1 MRRGFRSA
9 RARTA
14 VVAAL
19 LLCATAA
26 LPGRPA
32 LAAGT
37 PSPYAIAPDARPVTG
52 ATDVA
57 DAAPLLPGTT
67 YKSSLP
73 SGGRSYY
80 RLDLDATSD
89 AYVSATAIPAPGA
102 SVSAG
107 DGIKVFVQDADGSTC
122 SSGTE
127 TFGIVHTPRP
137 ITAWAAREVSSKRP
151 RCEGA
156 GTYYVTVE
164 RDGTADS
171 APDIWDL
178 ELFAASEP
186 PLKQAGTTNIPQA
199 WDSTSPEPVAGE
211 GVRRAG
217 GSGFASAAPVGQGV
231 WNSGIE
237 PGRTLFYEVPLDWGR
252 QLSVIAELAGSNR
265 REGYVTGALNLS
277 LYNPVRG
284 LVDDAS
290 TSYNGSQESV
300 DLDPLPPVAYEN
312 RYAGPVPKRFKSMR
326 FAGSYYLAVH
336 LAADVAEQYGDGP
349 LQLTLRVRVEGAAEA
364 GPDYAG
370 ESEPGDVFQVTEDDR
385 WVAAGGGAAG
395 DGGDAAMTGGAGG
408 VGCGGSAEDW
418 GLVERGPGREG
429 AGGVLEDGSRPARGP
444 GRADSG
450 R

>member
-1 MRRGFRSA
+1 MRRGHRSA

-19 LLCATAA
+19 LLCTTAA

-37 PSPYAIAPDARPVTG
+37 PSPYAIAPDARPVAG
-52 ATDVA
+52 ATDAA
-57 DAAPLLPGTT
+57 DAAPLVPGTT

-73 SGGRSYY
+73 SGVKSYY

-89 AYVSATAIPAPGA
+89 AYVSATAIPAPGT

-107 DGIKVFVQDADGSTC
+107 DGIKVFVLDADGSTC

-171 APDIWDL
+171 APDTWDL

-186 PLKQAGTTNIPQA
+186 PLKQAGATNTPEA
-199 WDSTSPEPVAGE
+199 WDSTSPEPVTGE

-252 QLSVIAELAGSNR
+252 QLSVIAELGGSNG
-265 REGYVTGALNLS
+265 REGYVPGALNLA

-300 DLDPLPPVAYEN
+300 ELDPLPPVAYEN
-312 RYAGPVPKRFKSMR
+312 RYAVPKRFKGMR
-326 FAGSYYLAVH
+326 FSGSYYLAVH
-336 LAADVAEQYGDGP
+336 LAADVAEMYGDGP

-364 GPDYAG
+364 GPGYAG
-370 ESEPGDVFQVTEDDR
+370 ESEPGDVFQVTEGDR

-395 DGGDAAMTGGAGG
+395 DGGDAAMTVLAVSGIGTGTLVLVVLAVWAVVARRRVGA
-408 VGCGGSAEDW
+408 W
-418 GLVERGPGREG
+418 
-429 AGGVLEDGSRPARGP
+429 
-444 GRADSG
+444 
-450 R
+450 